1 MLLGSEQWEGRAVM
15 RKLIVTVG
23 VFVVG
28 FVAGGVFLRGGPTT
42 ATAQGAPPRCSKL
55 IPLSDGTLVSDA
67 NGDGRFD
74 ISDPVLMLNFL
85 FLGGETPRSVC
96 GGPLP
101 ATGVRKCYD
110 PAAELE
116 ECPRGGSPFGGQDGF
131 YQAGC
136 PKVGRFVESADQ
148 KTITDTC
155 TGLMWQKKPFSGDH
169 LWEAG
174 LSLCE
179 DLELA
184 GHDDWRLPN
193 AHELHSLVD
202 YGSPRGIYEGFASEL
217 PEPGA
222 FFWTSSTYGLEG
234 IFTHTPIVALGSF
247 WFEYRTGA
255 CYHGPVTYGV
265 KNLGERYSVLAVRTI
280 KGGD

>member
-1 MLLGSEQWEGRAVM
+1 M

-101 ATGVRKCYD
+101 ATGVTKCYD
-110 PAAELE
+110 YAAVLE
-116 ECPRGGSPFGGQDGF
+116 ECPRSGSPFGGQDGV

-136 PKVGRFVESADQ
+136 PMAGRFVESADQ

-169 LWEAG
+169 LWEAA

-184 GHDDWRLPN
+184 GHDDWKLPN
-193 AHELHSLVD
+193 VHELHSLID
-202 YGSPRGIYEGFASEL
+202 YSSPRAIYEGFVLSDL
-217 PEPGA
+217 PESGA
-222 FFWTSSTYGLEG
+222 LFWTSSTYGLEEV
-234 IFTHTPIVALGSF
+234 FTHTPIVALGRF
-247 WFEYRTGA
+247 WLRYRA
-255 CYHGPVTYGV
+255 DCDYGPVTWGV
-265 KNLGERYSVLAVRTI
+265 RNGPERYSVLAVRTI
-280 KGGD
+280 RGGD